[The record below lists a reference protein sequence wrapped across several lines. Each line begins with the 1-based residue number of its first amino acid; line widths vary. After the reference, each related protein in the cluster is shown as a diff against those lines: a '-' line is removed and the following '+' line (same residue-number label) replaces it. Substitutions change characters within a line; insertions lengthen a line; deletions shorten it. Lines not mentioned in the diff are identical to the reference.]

1 MLKKPA
7 KNKAKKSSKVSE
19 TIINAG
25 DADCIEE
32 FKTFARGGLYSTS
45 LLNRIWPNILKEYNV
60 EEKQLDRLLHKA
72 GLYIRMGKIK
82 SLSHVEDPEVAF

>member
-1 MLKKPA
+1 L
-7 KNKAKKSSKVSE
+7 SS
-19 TIINAG
+19 TN
-25 DADCIEE
+25 
-32 FKTFARGGLYSTS
+32 

-82 SLSHVEDPEVAF
+82 SFEYVEDPESP

>member
-1 MLKKPA
+1 MLKKA
-7 KNKAKKSSKVSE
+7 TKNKAKKLSKVSK

-25 DADCIEE
+25 EVDCVEE
-32 FKTFARGGLYSTS
+32 FKAFARGGLYSTN

-60 EEKQLDRLLHKA
+60 EEKQLDKLLHKA

-82 SLSHVEDPEVAF
+82 SLRHIEDPESP